1 MSDTLGTIERDITIA
16 APVERVW
23 ELITRPEHVGRWFG
37 DAGAEIDLRPG
48 GAVALHFEE
57 YGTVHGHIER
67 VEPMTRLSW
76 HWQQRDAGTT
86 LVEFT
91 LAATDEGTR
100 LHVSESGFDAL
111 DTTPEN
117 RKAWYDDHVKGW
129 GIELGH
135 LDEHS
140 RVTV

>member
-1 MSDTLGTIERDITIA
+1 MSDTEDRIEREITIA

-48 GAVALHFEE
+48 GAVTLRWQDNE
-57 YGTVHGHIER
+57 VHGHVER
-67 VEPMTRLSW
+67 VEPTTLFSW
-76 HWQQRDAGTT
+76 RWEMQEAGAT
-86 LVEFT
+86 LVEFA
-91 LAATDEGTR
+91 LAPAGEGTR
-100 LHVSESGFDAL
+100 LRVTESGFGGLA
-111 DTTPEN
+111 TTPET
-117 RKAWYDDHVKGW
+117 RKARYDAHVEGW

-140 RVTV
+140 RVHV